1 MPIFFHCSNLS
12 KNVTST
18 KTHSLITPTTEPS
31 LQKSL
36 YLYTILLLYFLHNT
50 FSLWNYLLCLYESVL
65 VVWPHHKRVHCPKS
79 RGCIIFSLCTSRAW
93 NSVEE
98 INALCCGCWTI
109 PNPCAAGLQLSVIT
123 PLAFILVFMTL
134 TTTKLKTQNLFP
146 SHARCP
152 LTSGNRG
159 SCSNPES
166 PSSFAEKGNTHV
178 KTAYSRELIYC
189 YQRTNAHVST

>member
-1 MPIFFHCSNLS
+1 MSG
-12 KNVTST
+12 
-18 KTHSLITPTTEPS
+18 
-31 LQKSL
+31 
-36 YLYTILLLYFLHNT
+36 
-50 FSLWNYLLCLYESVL
+50 L
-65 VVWPHHKRVHCPKS
+65 VVCPHHKRVHRPES

-98 INALCCGCWTI
+98 INALCCACWTI
-109 PNPCAAGLQLSVIT
+109 PKPCAAGLQLSVIT

-134 TTTKLKTQNLFP
+134 KTTRLKTQNLFQ

-159 SCSNPES
+159 SCSNTES
-166 PSSFAEKGNTHV
+166 TSSFAEKGNTHV

-189 YQRTNAHVST
+189 YQGTNAHVST